1 MSANNDKRKQL
12 IDSTETY
19 KYWTSKDLGSKK
31 EEIKWNNIKK
41 NTKTI
46 NFDCVTKEN
55 IK

>member
-19 KYWTSKDLGSKK
+19 KYWTSKDLGSTK

-41 NTKTI
+41 TQKRLTLIVLQKKT
-46 NFDCVTKEN
+46 
-55 IK
+55 